1 MVVVDSVLYYSLLS
15 KKETFL
21 SDAVL
26 LSRFT
31 PERGDDRGVNKFRL
45 RSRAPIPLL
54 EIKKKGAEREE
65 ERVEDLAP
73 PPPPLLLCS
82 VTGIIKMKK
91 ERKYLSASR
100 NLAFS
105 KGGEEMYSQRG
116 WSEQVTR
123 VKRH

>member
-54 EIKKKGAEREE
+54 EIKKGAEREE

>member
-21 SDAVL
+21 TDAVL

-73 PPPPLLLCS
+73 PPLLLCS

>member
-73 PPPPLLLCS
+73 PSPLLLCS

>member
-45 RSRAPIPLL
+45 RSRASIPLL

-65 ERVEDLAP
+65 ERVEDLVP

-105 KGGEEMYSQRG
+105 KGGEEMYSQRE

>member
-73 PPPPLLLCS
+73 PPSLLLCS